1 MIDNLLVEC
10 FMRPATPALEMSDV
24 QRETLT
30 ALSRSRTAPVREVQR
45 AAALLLAADGLANY
59 RIGAQVRV
67 SPATVAAWRAR
78 FLSEGLVKF
87 EQVRKGRGPKPTIP
101 QEKIDEIV
109 GLTKNSTPDGETHW
123 SCRSMAEKVGVSK
136 DTVQRAWS
144 ARGLKPHL

>member
-1 MIDNLLVEC
+1 
-10 FMRPATPALEMSDV
+10 MRPATPALEMSDV

-45 AAALLLAADGLANY
+45 AAALLLDADGLANY
-59 RIGAQVRV
+59 RIGG
-67 SPATVAAWRAR
+67 
-78 FLSEGLVKF
+78 E
-87 EQVRKGRGPKPTIP
+87 VRKGRGPKPTIP

>member
-1 MIDNLLVEC
+1 
-10 FMRPATPALEMSDV
+10 MRPATPALEMSDV

-59 RIGAQVRV
+59 RIGAEVRV

-87 EQVRKGRGPKPTIP
+87 GQVRKGRGPKPTIP

>member
-1 MIDNLLVEC
+1 
-10 FMRPATPALEMSDV
+10 MRRATPALEMSDG

-30 ALSRSRTAPVREVQR
+30 GLSRSRAAPVREVQR
-45 AAALLLAADGLANY
+45 ATALLLAADGLANY
-59 RIGAQVRV
+59 RIGAEVRV

>member
-1 MIDNLLVEC
+1 
-10 FMRPATPALEMSDV
+10 MRPATPALEMSDV

-59 RIGAQVRV
+59 RIGAEVRV